1 MKMTRWLMVAALG
14 ALSCTWAQA
23 DSVPPDDGHY
33 LIDLE
38 SWDADLDFNFMPNQ
52 GAPPPGINS
61 CLPVGADCG
70 DASIRIDNGGGST
83 GEDGDFTFNSGPGGT
98 CGPNAPTLA
107 CEILYFDNEGPPIT
121 SILITTILPTS
132 ELGENNDYSCD
143 GGALFQSCGF
153 TITDPPDEPTE
164 TLNIYFYN
172 PYSADGIVTATPEP
186 SQWIILLLAFAG
198 IIAVR
203 ARKQFAS
210 SSSAQTQ
217 RLACQNQDS

>member
-1 MKMTRWLMVAALG
+1 MNMTRWLMVAAMGVLG
-14 ALSCTWAQA
+14 CTWAQA

-38 SWDADLDFNFMPNQ
+38 AWDADLNFNFMPNQ
-52 GAPPPGINS
+52 GAPPPDINS
-61 CLPVGADCG
+61 CLPVSDTTNCG

-83 GEDGDFTFNSGPGGT
+83 GEDGNFSFNSGPAGT

-121 SILITTILPTS
+121 SILIQTILPTS
-132 ELGENNDYSCD
+132 ELGPDNDYSCS

-153 TITDPPDEPTE
+153 TITDPPDTPTE
-164 TLNIYFYN
+164 TLNIYLYN
-172 PYSADGIVTATPEP
+172 PYSANGIVTATPEP
-186 SQWIILLLAFAG
+186 AQWIILVLGFAG

-203 ARKQFAS
+203 ARKQFANS
-210 SSSAQTQ
+210 PSA
-217 RLACQNQDS
+217 

>member
-1 MKMTRWLMVAALG
+1 MNMTRWLMVAALG

-38 SWDADLDFNFMPNQ
+38 SWDADLNFNFMPNQ
-52 GAPPPGINS
+52 GTPPPDIS
-61 CLPVGADCG
+61 TCLPVGAICG

-83 GEDGDFTFNSGPGGT
+83 GEDGNFSFNSGPAGT

-107 CEILYFDNEGPPIT
+107 CETLFFDNEGEPIT

-132 ELGENNDYSCD
+132 ELGQFNDYSCD

-153 TITDPPDEPTE
+153 TITDPPGDTE

-172 PYSADGIVTATPEP
+172 PFIANGIITATPEP
-186 SQWIILLLAFAG
+186 SQWIVLVLAFAG

-203 ARKQFAS
+203 ARKQFANS
-210 SSSAQTQ
+210 PCAQTQ
-217 RLACQNQDS
+217 RLACRTLDS